1 MPRTVASGAAASRGL
16 RARRAPAELHPR
28 APLLT
33 WQVGNQASEYCEP
46 SQAAAWTAVRRDGSY
61 IYEDFMHTNGTD
73 VKVCPQLEALQF

>member
-1 MPRTVASGAAASRGL
+1 M
-16 RARRAPAELHPR
+16 
-28 APLLT
+28 T